1 MGKEGDNFLYSFAS
15 LAKRDVS
22 NTRRKQEKE
31 KAPEFRVFPPEKF
44 PKFNSYDGIL
54 LSNYWLV
61 VYIYDGGLV
70 HLAS

>member
-1 MGKEGDNFLYSFAS
+1 LGKEGDNFLYSFAS

-54 LSNYWLV
+54 LSNY
-61 VYIYDGGLV
+61 
-70 HLAS
+70 